1 MTSLPVVY
9 NEQQHRFEV
18 QLDEG
23 LALLEY
29 ELKGD
34 ELALVHTEVPPTRQG
49 QGIGTQLIEAA
60 LLYAKTRNA
69 KVIPECPFVRSYLR
83 EHPEYD
89 EITKSESA

>member
-1 MTSLPVVY
+1 MASVTH
-9 NEQQHRFEV
+9 NEPQHRFEL
-18 QLDEG
+18 QLAEG

-29 ELKGD
+29 ELSGRD
-34 ELALVHTEVPPTRQG
+34 LVLFHTEVPPSRQG

-60 LLYAKTRNA
+60 LLHAKTRNLR
-69 KVIPECPFVRSYLR
+69 VNPVCPFVLSYLR